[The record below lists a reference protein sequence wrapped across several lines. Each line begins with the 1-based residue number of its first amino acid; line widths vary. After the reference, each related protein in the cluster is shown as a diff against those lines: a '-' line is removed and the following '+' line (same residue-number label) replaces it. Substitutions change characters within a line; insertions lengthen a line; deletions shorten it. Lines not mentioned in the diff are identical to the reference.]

1 MKQRS
6 GRAAGS
12 SGGVPACSRAA
23 PPRRGSGLRCSASR
37 RRSFFR
43 TGPSRGSF
51 TRPGCPVPAERQEK
65 EEGREGCGDVHL
77 RSGTLPELSIVFR
90 TTSSPSPLC
99 SCLRERGG
107 LPTSG
112 EHCTI
117 KPLPRS
123 YISNFFLSRLF
134 ISRTCSTWQVRP
146 PFPLPCSLSRG
157 LEGVISQLDF
167 NYPFADDDAE
177 PRAAAWAAGLSPP
190 VSRPAVPPCRTR
202 HLLKT
207 D

>member
-1 MKQRS
+1 M
-6 GRAAGS
+6 AALPAPPAGS
-12 SGGVPACSRAA
+12 LPAPGPHRPVGGAGCDAQPLAE
-23 PPRRGSGLRCSASR
+23 GL
-37 RRSFFR
+37 FFR
-43 TGPSRGSF
+43 TGPSWGSF
-51 TRPGCPVPAERQEK
+51 ARPGCPVPAERQEK

-77 RSGTLPELSIVFR
+77 RSGTLPELSVVFQ

-99 SCLRERGG
+99 SRLRERGG
-107 LPTSG
+107 LPSLQLGSTAQLSPFPG
-112 EHCTI
+112 VTF
-117 KPLPRS
+117 L
-123 YISNFFLSRLF
+123 ISFFLDYLFHALVRLGKS
-134 ISRTCSTWQVRP
+134 IPR
-146 PFPLPCSLSRG
+146 FPLPCSLSRG